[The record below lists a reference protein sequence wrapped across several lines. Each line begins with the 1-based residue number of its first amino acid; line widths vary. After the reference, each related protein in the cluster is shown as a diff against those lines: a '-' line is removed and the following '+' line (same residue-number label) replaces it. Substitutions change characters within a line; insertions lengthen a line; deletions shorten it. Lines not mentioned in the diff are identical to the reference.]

1 MHCITPGKQRQ
12 ADGGRTSDS
21 LSMRIHELKKK
32 DYFRIALSVVLVVVL
47 LGFFR
52 NTLREGMNDFRVVHR
67 AATRVLH
74 QENLYN
80 FDDAHYL
87 YKYSPSFAFIVCP
100 IGLFSF
106 PAASVI
112 WLAGMCLCL
121 FLIMRWSKRMIVGDK
136 SSPPYLFLLTLLF
149 TSKFWVRE
157 IWLGQTDLLMLVFI
171 FLSILYQDKGKQLAA
186 GVLLGLSV
194 IIKPTPLIFV
204 PYLLY
209 KRRFKT
215 IGYLVV
221 ACILL
226 VLLPSLVYG
235 ISGNFG
241 LLSGWK
247 TIMSASSPPLLT
259 VDVNQSLFAFF
270 HRLLT
275 STPYNVNVLNLN
287 LTVVDILIYAA
298 TVGLFVFLLFLN
310 HRSKLVEQDLVKFPE
325 CIEYSFLLIFMAL
338 FSPLGWFQNY
348 TSSILAYTLLLYYV
362 LKTGLKDRFVF
373 SMTVLSFVLVDLI
386 NFETVGRRV
395 NDLSLYLSFI
405 TIGIF
410 LVMICLSKLR
420 LSRIA

>member
-1 MHCITPGKQRQ
+1 
-12 ADGGRTSDS
+12 
-21 LSMRIHELKKK
+21 MRISKLKKK

-87 YKYSPSFAFIVCP
+87 YKYSPSFAFIVSP

-106 PAASVI
+106 PTASVI

-136 SSPPYLFLLTLLF
+136 SPPPYLFLLTLLF

-171 FLSILYQDKGKQLAA
+171 FLFIFCQDRGKELAA

-259 VDVNQSLFAFF
+259 VDVNQSLFGFF

-310 HRSKLVEQDLVKFPE
+310 HRSKLVEQDLVKLRE
-325 CIEYSFLLIFMAL
+325 CVEYSFLLIFMAL

-348 TSSILAYTLLLYYV
+348 TSSILAYMLLLYYV
-362 LKTGLKDRFVF
+362 LKTGLKDRFVLIT
-373 SMTVLSFVLVDLI
+373 MVLSFILVDLI